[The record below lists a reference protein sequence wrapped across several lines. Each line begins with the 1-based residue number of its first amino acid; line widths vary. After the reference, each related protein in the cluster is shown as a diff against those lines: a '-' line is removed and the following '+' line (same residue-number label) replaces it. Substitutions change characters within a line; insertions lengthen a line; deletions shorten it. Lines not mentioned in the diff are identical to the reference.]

1 MKINKKFLSVILL
14 GTVFI
19 MLGIPNKSKAALQ
32 SNGGTPTA
40 KDLNSWMLQI
50 RKMQELGGTL
60 GRTDTINTTDLTSEA
75 TDLDIHME
83 KNTEYGAMAI
93 LSASAYGNP
102 NKIND
107 GETTT
112 GNSTGVVIN
121 LNKEWVAAGTI
132 SSSSTNFKSA
142 ASRYKNLYEHGTHL
156 KGSNSY
162 AKYIQKSGDAIEETK
177 GWHGSSSSIWL
188 SYYGYV
194 YSAFNSVELGLLR
207 CYSGSIFS
215 YNGYSAR
222 FYNNGDI
229 DTIGD
234 AYYTRNWYSRA
245 AIVVGTDL

>member
-1 MKINKKFLSVILL
+1 MKINKKFFSIILL
-14 GTVFI
+14 GTIFF

-112 GNSTGVVIN
+112 GNSTGVVVNFNNEWTSTLIN
-121 LNKEWVAAGTI
+121 DGLGDYAK
-132 SSSSTNFKSA
+132 K
-142 ASRYKNLYEHGTHL
+142 YKNIYY
-156 KGSNSY
+156 SNY
-162 AKYIQKSGDAIEETK
+162 MPKIGDAMSETA
-177 GWHGSSSSIWL
+177 GWHGSGTYWNARYTVQLGIVR
-188 SYYGYV
+188 SYGGIFGYYVNYAFYSTSTAISAAHYGR
-194 YSAFNSVELGLLR
+194 S
-207 CYSGSIFS
+207 
-215 YNGYSAR
+215 
-222 FYNNGDI
+222 
-229 DTIGD
+229 
-234 AYYTRNWYSRA
+234 
-245 AIVVGTDL
+245 AIVVGAGL

>member
-1 MKINKKFLSVILL
+1 MKINKKFFSIILL
-14 GTVFI
+14 GTIFF

-40 KDLNSWMLQI
+40 KDLNSWMLQT

-112 GNSTGVVIN
+112 GNSTGVVVNFNNEWTANFVTGN
-121 LNKEWVAAGTI
+121 LKC
-132 SSSSTNFKSA
+132 S
-142 ASRYKNLYEHGTHL
+142 L
-156 KGSNSY
+156 KYVN
-162 AKYIQKSGDAIEETK
+162 KYIYRSFVAKNGDATLETK
-177 GWHGSSSSIWL
+177 GWHGSENDF
-188 SYYGYV
+188 YYYYAYV
-194 YSAFNSVELGLLR
+194 GEPTTAFIRAYNG
-207 CYSGSIFS
+207 IFS
-215 YNGYSAR
+215 YIER
-222 FYNNGDI
+222 YNTGGLSSINNKYHG
-229 DTIGD
+229 
-234 AYYTRNWYSRA
+234 RA
-245 AIVVGTDL
+245 AIVVGADL